1 MITKIYRVKGTF
13 VMGDEYHKFTKE
25 YKATSEADIEQKI
38 YERFGSK
45 HGITRNQISIKEIEE
60 IAPED
65 VEDPIV
71 KEILQARVG
80 VIMEDQQR
88 LNNLLNEINAYRQQ
102 AELIQQQIELIQAS
116 IAEVD
121 ALSNTLDDIE
131 GKEAVEAFVPVG
143 AGSFIKGELK
153 STDEII
159 VSIGSGLAVKKD
171 ADGAR
176 EILAGQKE
184 DLKDSLD
191 KMLANLQQCSDIMGS
206 LQAQAEQIAAA
217 AQGNITQM

>member
-1 MITKIYRVKGTF
+1 
-13 VMGDEYHKFTKE
+13 
-25 YKATSEADIEQKI
+25 
-38 YERFGSK
+38 
-45 HGITRNQISIKEIEE
+45 
-60 IAPED
+60 
-65 VEDPIV
+65 
-71 KEILQARVG
+71 
-80 VIMEDQQR
+80 MEDQQR
-88 LNNLLNEINAYRQQ
+88 LNSLLNEINAYRQQ
-102 AELIQQQIELIQAS
+102 AELIQQQIEMIQAS

-121 ALSNTLDDIE
+121 ALFSTLEDIE
-131 GKEAVEAFVPVG
+131 GKESVEAFGPVG

-159 VSIGSGLAVKKD
+159 VSIGSGIAIKKD

-191 KMLANLQQCSDIMGS
+191 KMLANLQQCTDIVGS

-217 AQGNITQM
+217 AQGNMTQMG

>member
-1 MITKIYRVKGTF
+1 M
-13 VMGDEYHKFTKE
+13 H
-25 YKATSEADIEQKI
+25 
-38 YERFGSK
+38 
-45 HGITRNQISIKEIEE
+45 
-60 IAPED
+60 
-65 VEDPIV
+65 
-71 KEILQARVG
+71 VG
-80 VIMEDQQR
+80 VTMEDQQR

-102 AELIQQQIELIQAS
+102 AELIQQQIEMIQAS

-121 ALSNTLDDIE
+121 SLFTTLEDIE
-131 GKEAVEAFVPVG
+131 GKESIEAFVPVG

-159 VSIGSGLAVKKD
+159 VSIGSGIAVKKD

-176 EILAGQKE
+176 EILTGQKE

-191 KMLANLQQCSDIMGS
+191 KMLANLQQCSDIVGS

-217 AQGNITQM
+217 AQGNMTQMR

>member
-1 MITKIYRVKGTF
+1 
-13 VMGDEYHKFTKE
+13 
-25 YKATSEADIEQKI
+25 
-38 YERFGSK
+38 
-45 HGITRNQISIKEIEE
+45 
-60 IAPED
+60 
-65 VEDPIV
+65 
-71 KEILQARVG
+71 
-80 VIMEDQQR
+80 MEDQQR

-116 IAEVD
+116 MAEVD

-131 GKEAVEAFVPVG
+131 GKDSVEAFVPVG

-159 VSIGSGLAVKKD
+159 VSIGSGYAVKKD

-176 EILAGQKE
+176 EIIAGQKE

-191 KMLANLQQCSDIMGS
+191 KMLANLQQVTDIVGS

-217 AQGNITQM
+217 AQGNMTQMG

>member
-1 MITKIYRVKGTF
+1 
-13 VMGDEYHKFTKE
+13 
-25 YKATSEADIEQKI
+25 
-38 YERFGSK
+38 
-45 HGITRNQISIKEIEE
+45 
-60 IAPED
+60 
-65 VEDPIV
+65 
-71 KEILQARVG
+71 
-80 VIMEDQQR
+80 MEDQQR
-88 LNNLLNEINAYRQQ
+88 LNSLLNEINAYRQQ
-102 AELIQQQIELIQAS
+102 ADLIQQQIEMIQAS

-121 ALSNTLDDIE
+121 SLFNTLEDIE
-131 GKEAVEAFVPVG
+131 GKESIEAFVPVG

-176 EILAGQKE
+176 EILEGQKE

-191 KMLANLQQCSDIMGS
+191 KMLANLQQCTDIVAS

-217 AQGNITQM
+217 AQGNMTQMR

>member
-1 MITKIYRVKGTF
+1 
-13 VMGDEYHKFTKE
+13 
-25 YKATSEADIEQKI
+25 
-38 YERFGSK
+38 
-45 HGITRNQISIKEIEE
+45 
-60 IAPED
+60 
-65 VEDPIV
+65 
-71 KEILQARVG
+71 
-80 VIMEDQQR
+80 MEDQQR
-88 LNNLLNEINAYRQQ
+88 LNNLLNEINAYKQQ
-102 AELIQQQIELIQAS
+102 ADLIQQQIELIQTS

-131 GKEAVEAFVPVG
+131 GKDSVEAFVPVG

-159 VSIGSGLAVKKD
+159 VSIGAGLAVKKD

-176 EILAGQKE
+176 EIIAGQKE

-191 KMLANLQQCSDIMGS
+191 KMLANLQQVTDIVGN

-217 AQGNITQM
+217 AQGNMTQTG

>member
-1 MITKIYRVKGTF
+1 
-13 VMGDEYHKFTKE
+13 
-25 YKATSEADIEQKI
+25 
-38 YERFGSK
+38 
-45 HGITRNQISIKEIEE
+45 
-60 IAPED
+60 
-65 VEDPIV
+65 
-71 KEILQARVG
+71 
-80 VIMEDQQR
+80 MEDQQR

-102 AELIQQQIELIQAS
+102 ADLIQQQIELIQTS

-131 GKEAVEAFVPVG
+131 GKDSVEAFVPVG

-159 VSIGSGLAVKKD
+159 VSIGSGIAVKKD

-176 EILAGQKE
+176 EIIAGQKE

-191 KMLANLQQCSDIMGS
+191 KMLANLQQVTDIVGN
-206 LQAQAEQIAAA
+206 LQAQAEQLAAA
-217 AQGNITQM
+217 AQGNMTQMG

>member
-1 MITKIYRVKGTF
+1 
-13 VMGDEYHKFTKE
+13 
-25 YKATSEADIEQKI
+25 
-38 YERFGSK
+38 
-45 HGITRNQISIKEIEE
+45 
-60 IAPED
+60 
-65 VEDPIV
+65 
-71 KEILQARVG
+71 
-80 VIMEDQQR
+80 MEDQQR
-88 LNNLLNEINAYRQQ
+88 LNSLLNEINAYRQQ
-102 AELIQQQIELIQAS
+102 AELIQKQIEMIQAS

-131 GKEAVEAFVPVG
+131 GKDSVEAFVPVG

-159 VSIGSGLAVKKD
+159 VSIGSGIAIKKD

-191 KMLANLQQCSDIMGS
+191 KMLANLQQCTDIVGS

-217 AQGNITQM
+217 AQGNMTQMR

>member
-1 MITKIYRVKGTF
+1 
-13 VMGDEYHKFTKE
+13 
-25 YKATSEADIEQKI
+25 
-38 YERFGSK
+38 
-45 HGITRNQISIKEIEE
+45 
-60 IAPED
+60 
-65 VEDPIV
+65 
-71 KEILQARVG
+71 
-80 VIMEDQQR
+80 MEDQQR

-102 AELIQQQIELIQAS
+102 AELIQQQIEMIQAS

-121 ALSNTLDDIE
+121 ALFSTLEDIE
-131 GKEAVEAFVPVG
+131 GKESVEAFVPVG

-159 VSIGSGLAVKKD
+159 VSIGSGIAIKKD

-176 EILAGQKE
+176 EILTGQKE

-191 KMLANLQQCSDIMGS
+191 KMLANLQQCTDIVGS

-217 AQGNITQM
+217 AQGNMTQMR